1 MAGSCVESEHQVI
14 EKNDTVKSTLCKLRT
29 YDRSLL
35 AIRGAIEELELA
47 KQKQDNKNK
56 ITPKKSKN
64 GLNQKA
70 LKLENDQKSMQ
81 ASLTWIDM
89 NFNENLNE
97 NNPNENDNDDEN
109 GDDNDSGPGTGKPDR
124 NRNRD
129 SDDDESEEEKE
140 KEKETSASFPS
151 YSSFTV
157 GDRALEEM
165 YQASDPGTVMLV
177 LTQANIFPLVQLASK
192 KQR

>member
-1 MAGSCVESEHQVI
+1 MI
-14 EKNDTVKSTLCKLRT
+14 EKNNTVKSTLCKLRT

-64 GLNQKA
+64 GSNQKA
-70 LKLENDQKSMQ
+70 LKLENDQKSTQ

-89 NFNENLNE
+89 SFNENLNE
-97 NNPNENDNDDEN
+97 NNPYENDNDNDN
-109 GDDNDSGPGTGKPDR
+109 GDDNGDDNESGPGTEIPDR

-151 YSSFTV
+151 YSSFTI

>member
-1 MAGSCVESEHQVI
+1 VAGSCLESEHQVI
-14 EKNDTVKSTLCKLRT
+14 EKNDTVKSTICKLRT

-35 AIRGAIEELELA
+35 AIRGAIEELEIA
-47 KQKQDNKNK
+47 KQKQDKKNK

-70 LKLENDQKSMQ
+70 LKLENDQKSTQ

-97 NNPNENDNDDEN
+97 NDDDN
-109 GDDNDSGPGTGKPDR
+109 GDDNDSGPGTGIPDR

-140 KEKETSASFPS
+140 KEKETSTSFPS